1 MSENEGITKGIKDS
15 FLLLD
20 TPLKT
25 YVLYYIVPSF
35 ILSISLIFILP
46 RLLFFIPVFP
56 SIALSVLPFAST
68 ILYPLVI
75 KSRRS
80 IQIESEFPM
89 FVTQIT
95 VLSYTNTNRIDI
107 FRQISKNDN
116 YDRINDE
123 IAELVSI
130 VDTFNIS
137 IDDAARRRAKIV
149 SSDLMSDFY
158 EKLAYN
164 LSSGN
169 TLNDF
174 LISEQ
179 ESVKEMY
186 AARYEARLS
195 NLESV
200 GELFLSA
207 NMGSAFL
214 LVFGIVSP
222 LLTGINAQ
230 TLVIGIFTIYVI
242 VQVSFLVLINSQ
254 SPKDQLWYIDRSNKP
269 RSVWVLELSTVL
281 AVLSSIIIMFILVQF
296 KLGENMYVR
305 FMLSSVPLLVPG
317 YIHYREEKHIQRVE
331 NQFSSFIRGLGNV
344 ESVKKTSTSDVLS
357 KLKDKDFGEMKPYIV
372 NLYRRLNLQ
381 ISSVRGWSLFSSE
394 IKSNIVNRFSNMY
407 VKGRNLG
414 GSPKNIGNIVSQN
427 YRHLTKLRKKRDSTT
442 RNLIGYLYG
451 MTVAWAATVFMTLQ
465 IVKVLVEITQISNLG
480 NSAATSNILS
490 AASYNIP
497 VIQDIIYFVI
507 FVNVV
512 LVSIMLRLSQR
523 RKLSGI
529 VGHIGVLLILCFGSG
544 FIVEFAA
551 ERVLDIT

>member
-1 MSENEGITKGIKDS
+1 MAKDDNITKKIRDT
-15 FLLLD
+15 FVLMD
-20 TPLKT
+20 TPLQK
-25 YVLYYIVPSF
+25 YILYYILPSIITSTAL
-35 ILSISLIFILP
+35 ILILP
-46 RLLFFIPVFP
+46 RVLSSVHLF
-56 SIALSVLPFAST
+56 LSVVLSILPFGST
-68 ILYPLVI
+68 ILYPFVI

-80 IQIESEFPM
+80 IQVESEFPM
-89 FVTQIT
+89 FVTQVT

-116 YDRINDE
+116 YDRIDDE
-123 IAELVSI
+123 VRELVSI

-174 LISEQ
+174 LVSEQ
-179 ESVKEMY
+179 ESVKQMY
-186 AARYEARLS
+186 GARYEARLS
-195 NLESV
+195 NLESI

-207 NMGSAFL
+207 NMASAFL
-214 LVFGIVSP
+214 LVFGIISP
-222 LLTGINAQ
+222 LLTGFNAQ
-230 TLVIGIFTIYVI
+230 TLVIGIFAIYVI
-242 VQVSFLVLINSQ
+242 VQISFLVLINSQ
-254 SPKDQLWYIDRSNKP
+254 SPKDQLWYIDRSDKP
-269 RSVWVLELSTVL
+269 RSVLILEVSTVAGVL
-281 AVLSSIIIMFILVQF
+281 LFAVIMYMLIQF
-296 KLGENMYVR
+296 SFGEGMYVR
-305 FMLSSVPLLVPG
+305 FILSSLPLLVPG

-357 KLKDKDFGEMKPYIV
+357 NLKNKDFGEMKPYIV

-394 IKSNIVNRFSNMY
+394 IKSNMINRFSNMY

-427 YRHLTKLRKKRDSTT
+427 YRHLTKLRKKRDSAV

-451 MTVAWAATVFMTLQ
+451 MTVAWSATVFMTLQ
-465 IVKVLVEITQISNLG
+465 IIKVLVQITQSSNL
-480 NSAATSNILS
+480 SDSQATTNILS
-490 AASYNIP
+490 AATYNVP
-497 VIQDIIYFVI
+497 VIQDITYTAIFINVI
-507 FVNVV
+507 I
-512 LVSIMLRLSQR
+512 VSVMLRLSQR
-523 RKLSGI
+523 RKLSGV
-529 VGHIGVLLILCFGSG
+529 VGHIGALLILCFGSG
-544 FIVEFAA
+544 FIIELAA
-551 ERVLDIT
+551 ERILDIN